1 MPYSAFASLCEK
13 SEEGNHSGSICAA
26 ILHCVDKYLV
36 ALQILSSLGCYV
48 RHAVT
53 PRVSSRR

>member
-13 SEEGNHSGSICAA
+13 LGGNHSGSICAA

-53 PRVSSRR
+53 PGVSSRR